1 MPIRSG
7 NEAIAGGGPPP
18 ITGNLTAT
26 LPVAVSAIRQVIGG
40 VADISINTFAGG
52 APGAV
57 PNSMGGVINYLRE
70 DGTWAV
76 PAGAAHDLLSITHP
90 DTLPAAVVKGDVVVG
105 NATPKWSR
113 LPANA
118 TGIKKYLQSYSGGV
132 PSWEQVDYGDLS
144 GSDPYWGYIRRYGF
158 VNRSTTTLAFNDGTY
173 ELTLAPTGS
182 SWAYMRYGVV
192 HVIAGS
198 KTVTLAGA
206 PPAAGL
212 YYVYIDSTNG
222 TLIADTI
229 GWDLNDTKVPVC
241 YLWWNNAN
249 TPKYWLGEE
258 RHECIVDR
266 GWHREHHFA
275 EGTEWLSGAVLAGY
289 TVNPPGPVDTDN
301 TFSIS
306 QMSMVDEDI
315 FLTLAALVDPGGVA
329 NAYVN
334 IYLAGGSWTWEESPV
349 PLKYSGAG
357 YIQYDNAG
365 VMTAGSS
372 ANFYNTYLYASN
384 FDGMARWSI
393 VSGKAEFSSVSNAQA
408 ENPLT
413 FNFSGFPAQEGI
425 VLYQLTWRTSNSY
438 GTLGKCRL
446 AAAPKKIK
454 ITLTGTVGGGTPPH
468 NSLPGLQGGSY
479 PSEYYHLSEA
489 EWSGIQTLSGG
500 LSGQVPYKLSDASW
514 DIGWTTLSGGG
525 GSLTVE
531 TVDGL
536 LSIPNVTKIKVS
548 NGTLINN
555 GGGTVT
561 IATGDGMIPGIPYTS
576 SFSVTVAI
584 GDALE
589 FRGSANKVMRLYEL
603 YFAKP
608 NVNVVVTGIKRSTA
622 DTGGT
627 SSNATVVPHDS
638 TDPSASCI
646 LKLYTVAPSAG
657 VAVGTIFR
665 EAVSGALDRVSNRFD
680 VGKGITLRGATESFA
695 VTVDVACLLHGW
707 ARWTEE

>member
-7 NEAIAGGGPPP
+7 NEAIAGGDPPP

-90 DTLPAAVVKGDVVVG
+90 DTLPDAVVKGDVVVG

-132 PSWEQVDYGDLS
+132 PSWEQVDYDDLS
-144 GSDPYWGYIRRYGF
+144 GSD
-158 VNRSTTTLAFNDGTY
+158 
-173 ELTLAPTGS
+173 
-182 SWAYMRYGVV
+182 
-192 HVIAGS
+192 
-198 KTVTLAGA
+198 
-206 PPAAGL
+206 
-212 YYVYIDSTNG
+212 
-222 TLIADTI
+222 
-229 GWDLNDTKVPVC
+229 
-241 YLWWNNAN
+241 
-249 TPKYWLGEE
+249 
-258 RHECIVDR
+258 
-266 GWHREHHFA
+266 
-275 EGTEWLSGAVLAGY
+275 
-289 TVNPPGPVDTDN
+289 
-301 TFSIS
+301 
-306 QMSMVDEDI
+306 
-315 FLTLAALVDPGGVA
+315 
-329 NAYVN
+329 
-334 IYLAGGSWTWEESPV
+334 
-349 PLKYSGAG
+349 
-357 YIQYDNAG
+357 
-365 VMTAGSS
+365 
-372 ANFYNTYLYASN
+372 
-384 FDGMARWSI
+384 
-393 VSGKAEFSSVSNAQA
+393 
-408 ENPLT
+408 
-413 FNFSGFPAQEGI
+413 
-425 VLYQLTWRTSNSY
+425 
-438 GTLGKCRL
+438 
-446 AAAPKKIK
+446 
-454 ITLTGTVGGGTPPH
+454 PH

-479 PSEYYHLSEA
+479 PSEYYHLSQA